1 MTLLAITPEG
11 WAGTQILGAAGLAA
25 IGVYQLLP
33 RPGHRSVAL
42 GVFLCLAA
50 LGIAG
55 AFLFGAF
62 GDPSPDRISSVLF
75 WFFSAGAVGFGTV
88 LVAQSNPARG
98 AMAFAFVVLS
108 TCGLFLLLA
117 APFLMAATVI
127 IYAGAVIVTFLFL
140 LMLSAA
146 HGPSDENDRTREP
159 LLGSLAGFAFAGLIF
174 FALFQQSSAGR
185 EGKADVLP
193 DPVLPTPPLTAL
205 DRAELAQVRA
215 DLDAS
220 LAAADEATFDKHAT
234 AAHARLR
241 EVIAERPNTSIQRR
255 LRPSL
260 GVGRDADG
268 YPKPVAADP
277 RIERF
282 VEQTERLSVA
292 NSKAEEVTL
301 DGHPQVA
308 LKAKKDALAKLRD
321 EVVVYSGNGLLP
333 ARNVANVGYLLYSEY
348 LLAIEMAGTLLL
360 VATIGAVAIAGR
372 RGAVA

>member
-33 RPGHRSVAL
+33 RPGKRSIAL

-55 AFLFGAF
+55 TFLFAVF
-62 GDPSPDRISSVLF
+62 GEPTTDLISSMLF

-88 LVAQSNPARG
+88 LVTQSNPARG
-98 AMAFAFVVLS
+98 AMAFAFVILS

-140 LMLSAA
+140 LMLSHAG
-146 HGPSDENDRTREP
+146 GPSDENDRTREP

-174 FALFQQSSAGR
+174 FTLFQQASD
-185 EGKADVLP
+185 K
-193 DPVLPTPPLTAL
+193 VLPTPPLTLL
-205 DRAELAQVRA
+205 DREELAKVRA

-220 LAAADEATFDKHAT
+220 LAATDDAAFDKHAN

-260 GVGRDADG
+260 GVGRDAEG
-268 YPKPVAADP
+268 YPRPVAADP

-282 VEQTERLSVA
+282 VEQTERLYA
-292 NSKAEEVTL
+292 TNSKAEEITL
-301 DGHPQVA
+301 DGNPQVA
-308 LKAKKDALAKLRD
+308 LKAKKDAMAKLRD

-333 ARNVANVGYLLYSEY
+333 ARNVANIGYLLYSEY

-372 RGAVA
+372 RGVPA